1 MRKNILAFFYLLL
14 SFQIFAQTP
23 LLQKADAVLAKAKVY
38 SVMDK
43 VQIPPSGDKHDYMSQ
58 GPY

>member
-1 MRKNILAFFYLLL
+1 MNKVFLLVACCWF
-14 SFQIFAQTP
+14 STIYAQED
-23 LLQKADAVLAKAKVY
+23 LLKKADAILAKAKIY